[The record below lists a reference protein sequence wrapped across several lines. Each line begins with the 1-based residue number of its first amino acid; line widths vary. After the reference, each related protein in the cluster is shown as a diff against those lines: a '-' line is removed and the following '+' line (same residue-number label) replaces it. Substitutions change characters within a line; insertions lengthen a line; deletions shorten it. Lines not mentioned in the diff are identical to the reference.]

1 MCETCMYAIK
11 LALNSRFSC
20 NCPKSEF
27 FREEVTFENYCERY
41 KEKADKQCAMDNG
54 RQCRGLVEK
63 HCKECKFY
71 KTKAQLD
78 KERAA
83 TKSRLR
89 ALPEEQQVY
98 IKEEY
103 KIRF

>member
-20 NCPKSEF
+20 NCPNSEF
-27 FREEVTFENYCERY
+27 FREEVSAENHCGKY
-41 KEKADKQCAMDNG
+41 KEKADNQCAMDNG

-63 HCKECKFY
+63 RCKGCKFY